1 MNEIW
6 HT

>member
-6 HT
+6 QT

>member
-6 HT
+6 CT